1 MKKAVILKSMRTL
14 SGAEDW
20 ARLMRAKY
28 PEAKVVSN
36 DSLKSFPPLSPLSSM
51 APSAHH
57 VIMESD
63 VSPVVSVL
71 KKSDVGEIVKAM
83 MEKGFMEVGSFGP
96 SLTSKWH
103 EMIDGY
109 VKELL
114 KDSLKSVDENRYT
127 FDDNGIDSLGA
138 FVLLSLGDAMKSLED
153 SEYLA
158 SLTEATEN
166 DEFGHALRDNKAISD
181 SEAKAGFERDAPD
194 ADVRDPEMDGEEVSD
209 GDIDSA
215 TYEGDHNRGQ
225 KVLAQPGKKEARK
238 SADDDDDYAES
249 YDERMKKYDNEG
261 EDPEEVVYIK
271 RGREPQEPWGP
282 RYENNPA
289 VEKQKKEGRYN
300 EITGRWTARKSVED
314 FDDYMYT
321 TFKSVDEARQW
332 QNPDIGVYQ
341 VAPVTEKE
349 KRLFG
354 EDAKYVVRAR
364 HGWYEASLLKSASTE
379 ADKRTQGLTSPE
391 SVSDDGG
398 TDDVEA
404 RARKVDALKGLGVES
419 EEALKSL
426 IDEVFEDVLKGY
438 DTDVDGRD

>member
-103 EMIDGY
+103 DMIDGY

-114 KDSLKSVDENRYT
+114 KDSLKSVDENSYT
-127 FDDNGIDSLGA
+127 FDDNEIDSLGA

-158 SLTEATEN
+158 SLAEATEN

-238 SADDDDDYAES
+238 SADD
-249 YDERMKKYDNEG
+249 
-261 EDPEEVVYIK
+261 
-271 RGREPQEPWGP
+271 
-282 RYENNPA
+282 
-289 VEKQKKEGRYN
+289 KEGRYN
-300 EITGRWTARKSVED
+300 DITGWKSVAA

-332 QNPDIGVYQ
+332 QNPDMGVYQ

-364 HGWYEASLLKSASTE
+364 HEWYEASLLKSASNE

-404 RARKVDALKGLGVES
+404 RAKKVDALKGLGVES